1 MPSFSRCEAWQT
13 SSRKLAQTEGS
24 VARNRWPQTKTHCL
38 PQLWRGPCLKRGG
51 SEAWNRKSSHDS
63 ITKLVFRNG
72 PQEEAGALDSSSV
85 WIHGLGSLGWE
96 QECWLS
102 ITLKVIALNSD
113 WCPAEIWG
121 AGNALD
127 VHSRS
132 YSNEGALGS
141 CPGFEPSVPLKLP
154 LPFPLVSPVMH
165 VEFACISVI
174 VAQ

>member
-1 MPSFSRCEAWQT
+1 MPSFSWCEAWQT

-24 VARNRWPQTKTHCL
+24 VARNQWPQTKTHCH
-38 PQLWRGPCLKRGG
+38 PQLWRGPCLKQGG

-72 PQEEAGALDSSSV
+72 PQEEAGALDSANI

-102 ITLKVIALNSD
+102 ITLKVTPLSSG

-121 AGNALD
+121 QGMCRKFTAGAIQMKELWGAALD
-127 VHSRS
+127 LNLLSR
-132 YSNEGALGS
+132 
-141 CPGFEPSVPLKLP
+141 
-154 LPFPLVSPVMH
+154 
-165 VEFACISVI
+165 
-174 VAQ
+174 